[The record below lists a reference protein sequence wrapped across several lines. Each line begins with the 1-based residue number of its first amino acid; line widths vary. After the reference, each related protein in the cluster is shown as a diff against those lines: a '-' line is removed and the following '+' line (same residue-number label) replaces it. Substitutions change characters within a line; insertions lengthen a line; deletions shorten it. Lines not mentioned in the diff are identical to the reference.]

1 MSNPAKTNSRALT
14 EPAFVR
20 YTLIGFVLLVFVLL
34 LFTPLV
40 FIFATAF
47 RDGWEVYV
55 RSVTEPDALSAVK
68 LTLIAAVSA
77 VFFNL
82 IFGIAAAW
90 AVTKFRFKGKSF
102 LTALIDLPFS
112 VSPVIAGLV
121 FILLFGNHG
130 PLGRWLIANDFKVIF
145 AVPGII
151 LATIFVTFPFIAREL
166 ISLMQEQGTEEEE
179 AAILLGASGWKTF
192 LRITLPNIRI
202 GLFYGIVLCSARA
215 IGEFGAV
222 SVVSGHIRGMTNTM
236 PLHIEILYNE
246 YQFTAAFAVSTIL
259 ASTAVITLIAKRVL
273 ENISERKRAVN
284 HENNH

>member
-1 MSNPAKTNSRALT
+1 MSQAVKRNGSALT

-20 YTLIGFVLLVFVLL
+20 YTLIGFVFLMFVLL

-47 RDGWEVYV
+47 RDGWDVYV
-55 RSVTEPDALSAVK
+55 RSVTEPNALAAVK
-68 LTLIAAVSA
+68 LTLVAAVSA
-77 VFFNL
+77 VVFNL

-90 AVTKFRFKGKSF
+90 AVTKFRFKGKNF

-121 FILLFGNHG
+121 FILLLGNHG

-151 LATIFVTFPFIAREL
+151 LATVFVTFPFIAREL

-192 LRITLPNIRI
+192 LRITLPNIKI

-222 SVVSGHIRGMTNTM
+222 SVVSGHIRGMTNTV

-259 ASTAVITLIAKRVL
+259 ASTAVITLTAKRVL
-273 ENISERKRAVN
+273 ENISERKRAVK